1 MCTVILII
9 QNSIITITVN
19 WQVERLSVAWPVEP
33 KETTT
38 TTTMRIKGR
47 QSTAKHTL
55 TALNRCSSKGTA
67 VRLKVVEELDQGR
80 NRPAEGRGHSRHK
93 LTALPCRTP
102 AQKTCATDALRLQI
116 RLR

>member
-1 MCTVILII
+1 
-9 QNSIITITVN
+9 
-19 WQVERLSVAWPVEP
+19 
-33 KETTT
+33 
-38 TTTMRIKGR
+38 MRIKGR